1 MPEKFHSVHCIET
14 LYIAAL
20 VLHNKNILFFLSYFY
35 RMIVR
40 CIGINI
46 LQVEKKLDIRKSKK
60 KTVYVECLYDTKGF
74 MIEKSAFI

>member
-1 MPEKFHSVHCIET
+1 
-14 LYIAAL
+14 
-20 VLHNKNILFFLSYFY
+20 
-35 RMIVR
+35 MIVR